1 MLKLSG
7 ESTGAR
13 ADMGDIFVGN
23 MNNESKMRFR
33 QGEGDESRV
42 KFTGQS
48 TRDEGKYADADGC
61 R

>member
-1 MLKLSG
+1 
-7 ESTGAR
+7 
-13 ADMGDIFVGN
+13 MGDIFVGN